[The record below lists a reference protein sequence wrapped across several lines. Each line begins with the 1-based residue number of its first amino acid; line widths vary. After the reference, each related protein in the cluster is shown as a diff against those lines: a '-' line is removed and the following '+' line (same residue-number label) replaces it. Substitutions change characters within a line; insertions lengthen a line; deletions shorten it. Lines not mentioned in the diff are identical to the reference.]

1 MDNGV
6 EMERIMEWEWSG
18 QWRGDGE
25 DNGVGME
32 SIMEWGWWQSVHTR
46 RKRERVWDADD
57 RIPIAKGR
65 REKANG
71 GRLKAEG

>member
-1 MDNGV
+1 
-6 EMERIMEWEWSG
+6 
-18 QWRGDGE
+18 
-25 DNGVGME
+25 ME